1 MQMTFDQARR
11 PGLLSAFALRHRS
24 GYMMRSEKRPGYNG
38 AGGSNRG
45 RRPRRK
51 KAGIPYILLTLLISV
66 ILWPV
71 GMVMLWRRKV
81 RMQAGS
87 KLLISMLTLCLSVF
101 LIVFALTVQVDNP
114 RYTAFQD
121 KANDFLSRAEAD
133 IAVAGDAAY
142 KKSGETIA
150 VMSDFAD
157 GASGYVLNLMADG
170 LDRGVELA
178 AQARDKV
185 ADLTH
190 RNDLTIAAT
199 TEAPSEA
206 PTEVPTEA
214 PVTEAPEATEAPT
227 EAATQAATEAPTE
240 AATEAPTEAA
250 TGEPEEE
257 TAEAETEAT
266 AQTEAAQAGTAG
278 KSGSLLIKLP
288 ESAPDA
294 GTAQPLESG
303 MLSADGEL
311 TPDGEAAP
319 ETTLP
324 VIDESSVDEVA
335 QSDEAADAEAAAEA
349 SEAPAEQAAAGAD
362 PTVAPIVA
370 ETVVPIG
377 DIAAEATAA
386 AELATQA
393 AEPVATPEPVSAKSA
408 GDAVVYYYSTSK
420 CYHLD
425 PYCSGM
431 NGAPEGTL
439 AEAIAAGK
447 VRCGNCGSPNTGILD
462 EPYIAWVDEN
472 DLVHT
477 TDECEDFVGEWR
489 LISLAEAIEAD
500 YETCETC
507 RADDYAI
514 LSGLVAAPLP
524 EPTVVEPSVALK
536 PAGEAVV
543 YHSTN
548 GSYYH
553 KVQICR
559 NMTGS
564 DPYTLAEMVDSKY
577 KRCNTCEAPLTEL
590 VGAPCLW
597 MDEDGL
603 CHTTDDCEGFNGQ
616 YTLILRDDALSQ
628 GLAACPDCGAE
639 EYLMPNTVLAGTLS
653 VE

>member
-38 AGGSNRG
+38 TGGNNRG
-45 RRPRRK
+45 RRPGRRK
-51 KAGIPYILLTLLISV
+51 KAGIPYILLTLLVSV

-121 KANDFLSRAEAD
+121 KANDFLSKAETE

-142 KKSGETIA
+142 KKSGETFA

-170 LDRGVELA
+170 LDQGVALA
-178 AQARDKV
+178 GQARDKV
-185 ADLTH
+185 AELTH

-199 TEAPSEA
+199 TEAPTDA
-206 PTEVPTEA
+206 PTELPATEVPEATEA
-214 PVTEAPEATEAPT
+214 VTEAPT
-227 EAATQAATEAPTE
+227 EAATQIPTKAATEAPV
-240 AATEAPTEAA
+240 
-250 TGEPEEE
+250 EE
-257 TAEAETEAT
+257 TAEAG
-266 AQTEAAQAGTAG
+266 AAQEA
-278 KSGSLLIKLP
+278 GSLLIKLP
-288 ESAPDA
+288 EKTPDA
-294 GTAQPLESG
+294 EDAQPLESG
-303 MLSADGEL
+303 TLNADG
-311 TPDGEAAP
+311 TIVP
-319 ETTLP
+319 ESTLP
-324 VIDESSVDEVA
+324 IIAETVSAESEVA
-335 QSDEAADAEAAAEA
+335 QAAQAADAEAPADSEEPVEATEA
-349 SEAPAEQAAAGAD
+349 SAEQTATTTD

-370 ETVVPIG
+370 ETVVPIENTEVG
-377 DIAAEATAA
+377 IAAAD
-386 AELATQA
+386 ELATQT
-393 AEPVATPEPVSAKSA
+393 AEPVATPEPVSAKPA
-408 GDAVVYYYSTSK
+408 GEAVVYYYSTSK

-439 AEAIAAGK
+439 AEAIADSK
-447 VRCGNCGSPNTGILD
+447 VRCGNCGSPDTSILD
-462 EPYIAWVDEN
+462 ETYIAWVDEN
-472 DLVHT
+472 DLIHT

-489 LISLAEAIEAD
+489 LISLAQAIEAD
-500 YETCETC
+500 YETCDTC
-507 RADDYAI
+507 HAEDYAI
-514 LSGLVAAPLP
+514 LSGLMAAPLP

-543 YHSTN
+543 YHSSN

-553 KVQICR
+553 KVPICR

-564 DPYTLAEMVDSKY
+564 DPYTLADMVDSRY
-577 KRCNTCEAPLTEL
+577 RRCNTCEAPETEL

-616 YTLILRDDALSQ
+616 YTLILRDDALAQ

-639 EYLMPNTVLAGTLS
+639 EYLVPNTVLADALS